1 MCEFQSSRILIL
13 KGQLVQKPLGCCM
26 FISYQGILSIL
37 KQNNLRRF
45 SDETDAPSNS
55 EQLQKLLTILQK
67 TNTKEEFQKV
77 VKQEFSSHLEA
88 VDEDMAAFLKN
99 LASGFND
106 IMNAAQAKIS
116 PNTVQAT
123 TAEKLIGT
131 TVVKQS
137 GCLTLH
143 RREGAIST
151 LECTISRPETS
162 GRTFSLFRYTA
173 AVEAETVFNSFESTV
188 APIVGTGLI
197 TLQEDILQSLSDCVR
212 EHPLWTSAHVAAYLG
227 HAALLKCPGIL
238 ENADRP
244 SGTHQ
249 RTPLMVALMGKQAP
263 SIEELLKLGV
273 NLNKKDK
280 SGDTAYHYAVLN
292 NCSPIVALLVDYDK
306 EGVINW
312 LNGKGESA
320 LLMACQRKMFEAT
333 ESLLGAGADPRIAAA
348 DCLPVHAAV
357 KACDMKSVEA
367 IIKLYPEQANAKD
380 FKYGGT
386 PIHWAE
392 NSESIQKL
400 SFFGCNANILNNEG
414 NAPLHVMMQKLRR
427 ECMMALLCHGA
438 DCNIKDA
445 TGETVLHKAI
455 KSDDLELVRQFVVFG
470 ADVNLPTNDGQT
482 PRHLASISKGKSNPT
497 FLGSSKHNRET
508 ILYLLHVSGANRC
521 PKTAKGCLKGCVSE
535 GNFNGTPDQTMAAL
549 MKLDSVALFD
559 EQLMANVVHSV
570 HSPQSQSAVIDMV
583 DSPMS
588 AGDRVL
594 CLDGGGIKGLVLIQI
609 LMEIENSVGR
619 PIKDCFDWIGGTSTG
634 AILALGIAKGISLQY
649 LKGIYVRL
657 KDEVFKGS
665 RPYETAPFE
674 ALLRR
679 EFGEHSMMAD
689 IKKPKVIVTAV
700 LADRYPAELTLF
712 RNYEP
717 TLHHP
722 ISSPP
727 KKKNE
732 YQGPK
737 LPGEQLIWEAARA
750 SGAAPTYFRG
760 HGAYLDGG
768 LMANNPTLD
777 VLTEIHEH
785 NFGLKMQNRASD
797 ARPIGCVISLGCG
810 RVPCIDVE
818 NVDVFRPGGLIDLY
832 KTVSGASALGRLIVD
847 QATIS
852 EGRPVDRARA
862 WCSMINTPYYR
873 FSPLLSDDISLDC
886 HDERALINMMW
897 ETQCYMVA
905 NRHRVH
911 ELVTLL
917 RPGPG

>member
-1 MCEFQSSRILIL
+1 MLVSLIL
-13 KGQLVQKPLGCCM
+13 RSRSCVFKGKIVRIQHGCGV
-26 FISYQGILSIL
+26 FVSNQEIHSNL
-37 KQNNLRRF
+37 KQSHWRKF
-45 SDETDAPSNS
+45 SDKADDPSPS
-55 EQLQKLLTILQK
+55 EQLQKLVKILQEN
-67 TNTKEEFQKV
+67 NTKEEFQKAI
-77 VKQEFSSHLEA
+77 KQQFSDQFEA

-106 IMNAAQAKIS
+106 IVNAAQAKIN

-131 TVVKQS
+131 VVIKQS

-143 RREGAIST
+143 RREGAITT
-151 LECTISRPETS
+151 LECTLSRPEVS
-162 GRTFSLFRYTA
+162 GKTLSLFRYTA
-173 AVEAETVFNSFESTV
+173 AFEAEAVFNSFVSTV

-197 TLQEDILQSLSDCVR
+197 SVQEDILQRLCDCVR
-212 EHPLWTSAHVAAYLG
+212 EHPLWTSAHIAAYLG
-227 HAALLKCPGIL
+227 HSAVLKCPGIL
-238 ENADRP
+238 DNADRP

-263 SIEELLKLGV
+263 TIEELLKLGA
-273 NLNKKDK
+273 NLSKKDMG
-280 SGDTAYHYAVLN
+280 GDTAYHYAVLH
-292 NCSPIVALLVDYDK
+292 NCSPIVALLADYDK

-348 DCLPVHAAV
+348 DCLPIHAAV
-357 KACDMKSVEA
+357 KAGDMKSVEA

-380 FKYGGT
+380 FKFGGT

-392 NSESIQKL
+392 KAESIQQL
-400 SFFGCNANILNNEG
+400 SFFGCNPNILNNEG
-414 NAPLHVMMQKLRR
+414 NAPLHVMMQKSRR
-427 ECMMALLCHGA
+427 ECLMALLCHGA

-445 TGETVLHKAI
+445 SGETVLHKAI
-455 KSDDLELVRQFVVFG
+455 KDDDLELVRQFVVFG
-470 ADVNLPTNDGQT
+470 ADVNLPTNDGKT
-482 PRHLASISKGKSNPT
+482 PRHLSSTSKGKS
-497 FLGSSKHNRET
+497 KET

-521 PKTAKGCLKGCVSE
+521 RKTAKGCLKGCVSE

-549 MKLDSVALFD
+549 MELDSVALFD
-559 EQLMANVVHSV
+559 EQLMANVVHSA
-570 HSPQSQSAVIDMV
+570 HSPQSQGAVIDMV

-657 KDEVFKGS
+657 KDEVFKGT

-679 EFGEHSMMAD
+679 EFGEDSVMAD

-727 KKKNE
+727 KRKNE
-732 YQGPK
+732 EQCPK
-737 LPGEQLIWEAARA
+737 QPGEQLIWEAARA

-760 HGAYLDGG
+760 HGAFLDGG

-777 VLTEIHEH
+777 VLTEIHEY
-785 NFGLKMQNRASD
+785 NFGLKIQNRSSD
-797 ARPIGCVISLGCG
+797 ARAIGCVISLGCG

-873 FSPLLSDDISLDC
+873 FSPLLSEDISLDC

-905 NRHRVH
+905 NRHRVD

-917 RPGPG
+917 RPVSGV

>member
-1 MCEFQSSRILIL
+1 
-13 KGQLVQKPLGCCM
+13 
-26 FISYQGILSIL
+26 
-37 KQNNLRRF
+37 
-45 SDETDAPSNS
+45 
-55 EQLQKLLTILQK
+55 
-67 TNTKEEFQKV
+67 
-77 VKQEFSSHLEA
+77 
-88 VDEDMAAFLKN
+88 MAAFLKN

-106 IMNAAQAKIS
+106 IVNAAQAKIS
-116 PNTVQAT
+116 PNTVLVISS
-123 TAEKLIGT
+123 EKLIGT

-143 RREGAIST
+143 RREGTIST
-151 LECTISRPETS
+151 LECTVSRKEVS
-162 GRTFSLFRYTA
+162 NKTFSLFRYTNT
-173 AVEAETVFNSFESTV
+173 VEAETLFNSFLGTV
-188 APIVGTGLI
+188 APIINTGLI
-197 TLQEDILQSLSDCVR
+197 SMQEDVLQNLCDCVR
-212 EHPLWTSAHVAAYLG
+212 EHPLWTAAHISAYLG
-227 HAALLKCPGIL
+227 HTAVLKCPGIL
-238 ENADRP
+238 ENTDRP
-244 SGTHQ
+244 SGMHQ

-263 SIEELLKLGV
+263 AIEELLKLGAS
-273 NLNKKDK
+273 LSRKDK
-280 SGDTAYHYAVLN
+280 GGDTAYHYAVLN

-320 LLMACQRKMFEAT
+320 LLMACQRKMHEAT
-333 ESLLGAGADPRIAAA
+333 ESLLGAGADPRIATA
-348 DCLPVHAAV
+348 DCLPIHAAV

-367 IIKLYPEQANAKD
+367 IVKLYPEQANARD
-380 FKYGGT
+380 YKYGGT

-392 NSESIQKL
+392 TAESIQKL
-400 SFFGCNANILNNEG
+400 CFFGCNPNILNNEG
-414 NAPLHVMMQKLRR
+414 NAPLHVMMQKSRR
-427 ECMMALLCHGA
+427 ECMMALLCHFA

-455 KSDDLELVRQFVVFG
+455 KSEDLELVRQFVVFG

-482 PRHLASISKGKSNPT
+482 PRHLASVLKGKS
-497 FLGSSKHNRET
+497 KET

-521 PKTAKGCLKGCVSE
+521 SKTAKGCLKGCVAE
-535 GNFNGTPDQTMAAL
+535 GNYNGTPDQTMAAL
-549 MKLDSVALFD
+549 MKLDNVALFD
-559 EQLMANVVHSV
+559 EQLMANVVHSA
-570 HSPQSQSAVIDMV
+570 HSPQSQGAVIDMV

-609 LMEIENSVGR
+609 LLEIESAVGR

-634 AILALGIAKGISLQY
+634 AILALGIAKGVSLQY
-649 LKGIYVRL
+649 MKGIYVRL
-657 KDEVFKGS
+657 KDEIFKGT
-665 RPYETAPFE
+665 RPYDAAPFE

-679 EFGEHSMMAD
+679 EFGENAVMAD
-689 IKKPKVIVTAV
+689 LKKPKVIVTAV
-700 LADRYPAELTLF
+700 LADRYPADLTLF

-722 ISSPP
+722 ISTPP
-727 KKKNE
+727 KKIN
-732 YQGPK
+732 QDQDPK
-737 LPGEQLIWEAARA
+737 SPGEQLIWEAARA

-777 VLTEIHEH
+777 VLTEIHEY

-797 ARPIGCVISLGCG
+797 AKPIGCVISLGCG
-810 RVPCIDVE
+810 RIPCIDVE
-818 NVDVFRPGGLIDLY
+818 NVDVFRPGGLIDVY
-832 KTVSGASALGRLIVD
+832 KAVSGAGALGRLIID
-847 QATIS
+847 QATVC

-873 FSPLLSDDISLDC
+873 FSPLLSEDISLDC
-886 HDERALINMMW
+886 HDERTLINMMW

-917 RPGPG
+917 RPGPDL